1 MSLQPLNKVVYR
13 HRRNDDESIFY
24 VGMGNEKRPYT
35 KDGRS
40 KFWNSIVKKHGY
52 SVEVLAQNLS
62 LEEAQDLEKLLIKEY
77 GRKDLGLGNLTN
89 LTDGGEGTINVT
101 EEVRKKLSESRKGV
115 RNIPIGHK
123 RSAEFCKK
131 VSDSKKG
138 KVSTFKGKTHTE
150 EAKALIRQKRA
161 LQVIN
166 KESRLKQAKAISGAN
181 NPAAKKILDLKNN
194 VVYNTMKEAAQ
205 SIGIK
210 YTTLSAML
218 NGHSMNTTN
227 FIKLENYEFIR

>member
-1 MSLQPLNKVVYR
+1 M
-13 HRRNDDESIFY
+13 
-24 VGMGNEKRPYT
+24 
-35 KDGRS
+35 
-40 KFWNSIVKKHGY
+40 
-52 SVEVLAQNLS
+52 
-62 LEEAQDLEKLLIKEY
+62 
-77 GRKDLGLGNLTN
+77 
-89 LTDGGEGTINVT
+89 
-101 EEVRKKLSESRKGV
+101 SESRKGV

-227 FIKLENYEFIR
+227 LIKLENYEFIR

>member
-1 MSLQPLNKVVYR
+1 
-13 HRRNDDESIFY
+13 
-24 VGMGNEKRPYT
+24 MGNKKRPYT

-40 KFWNSIVKKHGY
+40 KFWNNIVNKYGY

-89 LTDGGEGTINVT
+89 LTDGGEGTINVS
-101 EEVRKKLSESRKGV
+101 EEVKKKISERRKGV

-123 RSAEFCKK
+123 RSADFCKK

-138 KVSTFKGKTHTE
+138 KVSTFKGRTHTE
-150 EAKALIRQKRA
+150 EAKAKIRQKRA
-161 LQVIN
+161 LQVIT
-166 KESRLKQAKAISGAN
+166 KESRLKQAKAISGGN
-181 NPAAKKILDLKNN
+181 NPSAKKIIDLKNN
-194 VVYNTMKEAAQ
+194 VVYNTMKEAAH
-205 SIGIK
+205 SISIK

-218 NGHSMNTTN
+218 NGYSMNTTN

>member
-13 HRRNDDESIFY
+13 HLRNDDGSTFY
-24 VGMGNEKRPYT
+24 IGMGNEKRPYT

-40 KFWNSIVKKHGY
+40 KFWNNIVNKYGY
-52 SVEVLAQNLS
+52 SVEVLAKNLS
-62 LEEAQDLEKLLIKEY
+62 LEEAEDLEKLLIKEY

-89 LTDGGEGTINVT
+89 LTDGGEGTINVS
-101 EEVRKKLSESRKGV
+101 EEVKKKISERRKGV

-181 NPAAKKILDLKNN
+181 NPAAKKILDLQNN
-194 VVYNTMKEAAQ
+194 VVYNTMKEASQ

-218 NGHSMNTTN
+218 NGYSRNKTN
-227 FIKLENYEFIR
+227 LIKLENYEFIR